1 MRSEVQ
7 GDHKDEDVRM
17 WQKPRDCGEMSVRNG
32 LPTEMKQKK
41 KAGWERAVGKF
52 WGRVLKKTWENMSRD
67 QTRRFP

>member
-1 MRSEVQ
+1 
-7 GDHKDEDVRM
+7 
-17 WQKPRDCGEMSVRNG
+17 MSVRNG